1 MQLRD
6 RTKELIGSATRA
18 IRAGGRAVM
27 VASYRMVAAIG
38 IVSSAV
44 LMTGCYTYPVR
55 PLTEVAP
62 PAVVSAEISD
72 IGRIALAEPLGTGVA
87 RVDGKVV
94 QNDSALRLM
103 ITQVQFMNGIASK
116 WQGQELRLRPQD
128 VRTISQRTFSRQ
140 RTAVFSVL
148 GVLAAAAAL
157 TAGFTGFFSGDP
169 SNDKGGEPPP
179 TT

>member
-1 MQLRD
+1 MESRIQFYGLVRSV
-6 RTKELIGSATRA
+6 GSGCRA
-18 IRAGGRAVM
+18 AGRAV
-27 VASYRMVAAIG
+27 VVGSYRMLAATG
-38 IVSSAV
+38 IVSFAW

-55 PLTEVAP
+55 PLTEVTP
-62 PAVVSAEISD
+62 PAIVSAEISD
-72 IGRIALAEPLGTGVA
+72 VGRVALSEAVGTGVS

-116 WQGQELRLRPQD
+116 WQGQELSLRPVD
-128 VRTISQRTFSRQ
+128 VRTVSQRTFSRQ
-140 RTAVFSVL
+140 RTTIFGVL
-148 GVLAAAAAL
+148 ASLAAAAAFA
-157 TAGFTGFFSGDP
+157 AGFTGFFSGDP